1 MSKIFYVVNTDWYFD
16 LHWLD
21 RAVAAK
27 NKGYQITIITEFL
40 NKDIELKFRSMGFEC
55 ISFSI
60 KSQSMNPFLLLKNA
74 WKLRRLIQKNNTAI
88 IHCITIKAVLIGGI
102 ATFMSN
108 VIPIYSIVG
117 LGRIF
122 YFEKGFK
129 LLVRNLVLG
138 VMRFIFKNKKAFLLF
153 EHEKDRFAIVKETGV
168 VFNKTLIISGAG
180 VDITKYE
187 YVQEKNRARKKV
199 LFASRLLLS
208 KGLGD
213 LIDIKIQLEK
223 ESIYFDL
230 LVAGIIVAND
240 SDSIPIETIYA
251 WSEAGHIIWLG
262 ERDDINKIISDCNI
276 VVLPSIYPEGIPR
289 ILLEA
294 GACGRSSLCYDSG
307 GCSALIKNN
316 INGFIVEKNDL
327 YSLKEH
333 LKVLILDDELRNNMG
348 INAHSIIVNSFSS
361 NQVISQT
368 LSVYESVLS
377 ER

>member
-1 MSKIFYVVNTDWYFD
+1 
-16 LHWLD
+16 
-21 RAVAAK
+21 
-27 NKGYQITIITEFL
+27 
-40 NKDIELKFRSMGFEC
+40 
-55 ISFSI
+55 
-60 KSQSMNPFLLLKNA
+60 
-74 WKLRRLIQKNNTAI
+74 
-88 IHCITIKAVLIGGI
+88 
-102 ATFMSN
+102 
-108 VIPIYSIVG
+108 
-117 LGRIF
+117 
-122 YFEKGFK
+122 
-129 LLVRNLVLG
+129 
-138 VMRFIFKNKKAFLLF
+138 
-153 EHEKDRFAIVKETGV
+153 
-168 VFNKTLIISGAG
+168 
-180 VDITKYE
+180 
-187 YVQEKNRARKKV
+187 
-199 LFASRLLLS
+199 
-208 KGLGD
+208 
-213 LIDIKIQLEK
+213 
-223 ESIYFDL
+223 DL

-240 SDSIPIETIYA
+240 SDSIPFETINA

-316 INGFIVEKNDL
+316 INGFIVERNDL

-348 INAHSIIVNSFSS
+348 VNAHSIIVESFSS